1 MRNFPLLCSLMIMAL
16 PTAGQQVT
24 RDYPRLLWDEDFNQ
38 SSEKWPLTYNA
49 DNFFVIQNG
58 NFELLRSNQ
67 KTGTFVFSRDE
78 RNFNFFEAKT
88 RIVFNEGS
96 AKMPVAGLVLQAQPD
111 GSGAL
116 VVEINNKGQY
126 RVRRVRSEQSIYLT
140 GNGEH
145 EGWMKPKKVLN
156 RTDNIITVK
165 TYEKV
170 YDVYLNGQ
178 YASTFTELEFS
189 SGKMG
194 FYVGPGTRI
203 STDYLQVRGDDNF
216 TIAGGGGSEI
226 QEENLTFQQI
236 IVKLKET
243 INKKDRRIAELEA
256 EVRRLGSARGGMG
269 IDTIS
274 ARRAQELERLNADL
288 IREIE
293 RLRMETSAQQARIQE
308 LEFFRNQIREGE
320 NGDILINLTNVNLR
334 LKQQVDK
341 LETLRKVL
349 ETENSDLRNENLRL
363 QQENDRMRAQLS
375 NQETEMRYLR
385 QRLVEKDSLLMDCNN
400 RKSNS
405 GEPEPE
411 DSKHGKDEQEPVRET
426 PGGNQPGISADEIRR
441 LQEQERQ
448 QQSEDHQKG
457 RAADKPEK
465 SEKPEKTK
473 RKGSIPPPI
482 IID

>member
-1 MRNFPLLCSLMIMAL
+1 MRKFHLLCSLLVMAL
-16 PTAGQQVT
+16 PMAGQQVT

-58 NFELLRSNQ
+58 SFELLRSNQ
-67 KTGTFVFSRDE
+67 KTGTFVFARED
-78 RNFNFFEAKT
+78 RNFNFFEART
-88 RIVFNEGS
+88 RIVFGEGPS
-96 AKMPVAGLVLQAQPD
+96 KSPVAGLVLQAQAD

-116 VVEINNKGQY
+116 VIEINNKGQY
-126 RVRRVRSEQSIYLT
+126 RVRRVRSEQSVFLT

-145 EGWMKPKKVLN
+145 DGWMKPKKVLN
-156 RTDNIITVK
+156 RTDNTIAVK

-178 YASTFTELEFS
+178 FVSTFTELEFS

-194 FYVGPGTRI
+194 FYIGPGTRM

-256 EVRRLGSARGGMG
+256 EVRRMGSARGGMG

-293 RLRMETSAQQARIQE
+293 RLRQETSSQQARIQE

-334 LKQQVDK
+334 LKQQVEK

-349 ETENSDLRNENLRL
+349 EAENSDLRNDKLRL
-363 QQENDRMRAQLS
+363 QQENDRMRMQLS

-385 QRLVEKDSLLMDCNN
+385 QRLSEKDSLLNACMN
-400 RKSNS
+400 RKESQNREEPTDMRQENRNPEEPDREEPANQSN
-405 GEPEPE
+405 
-411 DSKHGKDEQEPVRET
+411 
-426 PGGNQPGISADEIRR
+426 GISADEIRR
-441 LQEQERQ
+441 LQEQERR
-448 QQSEDHQKG
+448 QQSENNQRGKI
-457 RAADKPEK
+457 
-465 SEKPEKTK
+465 SEKPEKPEK
-473 RKGSIPPPI
+473 SKKKGAIPPPI